1 MLIWVIGMS
10 GGSVFVE
17 STLSTQVPP
26 PRYYSP
32 TLLTL
37 PPHIHTGPSGLVE
50 QCRSVLWFFVMATSR
65 SVFSTFFGTIN
76 TGLSAMD
83 NGLGMVNRSIDNAAH
98 NQKLRIAAS
107 QETYSKLI
115 AQELEQELEAID
127 DWCNEREGRAESLAK
142 THARLLAAAANL

>member
-1 MLIWVIGMS
+1 
-10 GGSVFVE
+10 
-17 STLSTQVPP
+17 
-26 PRYYSP
+26 
-32 TLLTL
+32 
-37 PPHIHTGPSGLVE
+37 
-50 QCRSVLWFFVMATSR
+50 MATSR

-127 DWCNEREGRAESLAK
+127 DWCAEREGRADSLAK

>member
-1 MLIWVIGMS
+1 MS

-17 STLSTQVPP
+17 TTLSTQVPP
-26 PRYYSP
+26 PRYSSP
-32 TLLTL
+32 TSPTL

-50 QCRSVLWFFVMATSR
+50 QCRSVSWFLIMATSR
-65 SVFSTFFGTIN
+65 SVFRTLFGTIN
-76 TGLSAMD
+76 TGLSAVD

-127 DWCNEREGRAESLAK
+127 D
-142 THARLLAAAANL
+142 

>member
-1 MLIWVIGMS
+1 MS
-10 GGSVFVE
+10 GGSVLVE
-17 STLSTQVPP
+17 TTLSTQVPP

-32 TLLTL
+32 TSLTL